1 MATVLFDGVCNL
13 CTGSVRFI
21 IANDPAGHFKFAS
34 LQSPQA
40 TAALA
45 RAGWRAKNALDS
57 IVLIDGDR
65 IYRRSDAALR
75 IAAELRAPWGLARA
89 LLAIPAEIRDPIY
102 DWVAKHRYE
111 VFGKREVCALP
122 DPALAE
128 RFLT

>member
-1 MATVLFDGVCNL
+1 MATVLFDGACNL
-13 CTGSVRFI
+13 CNGSVRFI
-21 IANDPAGHFKFAS
+21 IENDPAGHFKFAS

-45 RAGWRAKNALDS
+45 RAGWRAKNGLDS
-57 IVLIDGDR
+57 IVLIEGDR

-89 LLAIPAEIRDPIY
+89 LLAIPAEIRDGIY

-111 VFGKREVCALP
+111 VFGRRDLCALP
-122 DPALAE
+122 EPGLAD